1 MNLKKNYYVEK
12 EKNIKLTNEEIS
24 RFSDFVGLSTLE
36 KEALAEFIYNI
47 SIIIYK
53 TQHNE

>member
-1 MNLKKNYYVEK
+1 MNLNKNIYVET

-24 RFSDFVGLSTLE
+24 SFSDFAGLTTLE

>member
-24 RFSDFVGLSTLE
+24 SFSNFVGLSTLE

-53 TQHNE
+53 TQHNG

>member
-12 EKNIKLTNEEIS
+12 EKKIKLTNEEINS
-24 RFSDFVGLSTLE
+24 FSDFVGLSTLE